1 MGDRRSVW
9 NANALPTGNLYGSY
23 RHYASYDQC
32 LKPPWLHTHPKLK
45 TQYCFTDFLL
55 SKEDDMK
62 TIADYD
68 PMESTMEYINS
79 PSPSGFPM
87 NHIMWGLCIP
97 AACSPPAVSKLT
109 RVVYE
114 AATFSSIASDVTVK
128 HCQEA
133 GETLPYSTGFYIFML
148 IGPFAL
154 IVFYLISVSK
164 HFSPGPAWIG
174 LEETNVCEKYWVKSL
189 LMMNPDVKHI
199 KNKTI
204 GFVSYAVVAVFSMV
218 IPGVLTYLLQLPG
231 VLFSEYGKYIIR
243 YRETWEFSFIYTAF
257 YSRASTYLVGVA
269 MGYLMHMY
277 KPDDHRNS
285 ISKVYDGMGI
295 LAMSI
300 GLSYAMWLFVEAPLI
315 NITNQLFFN
324 NDGGPTASRETSR
337 SQAGLSWWPTV
348 IGPVHGL
355 TTTVC

>member
-1 MGDRRSVW
+1 
-9 NANALPTGNLYGSY
+9 
-23 RHYASYDQC
+23 
-32 LKPPWLHTHPKLK
+32 
-45 TQYCFTDFLL
+45 
-55 SKEDDMK
+55 
-62 TIADYD
+62 
-68 PMESTMEYINS
+68 MESTMEYINS

-133 GETLPYSTGFYIFML
+133 GETLPYSTGFYIF
-148 IGPFAL
+148 IAL
-154 IVFYLISVSK
+154 VLT
-164 HFSPGPAWIG
+164 
-174 LEETNVCEKYWVKSL
+174 L
-189 LMMNPDVKHI
+189 

-285 ISKVYDGMGI
+285 ISKKWSTIGI
-295 LAMSI
+295 AMSFITMSVTMSLGYILKQRGRFPIEASIIAATNRVFWAAAICCII
-300 GLSYAMWLFVEAPLI
+300 GMCEYGTVRNLQHPKVARLH
-315 NITNQLFFN
+315 
-324 NDGGPTASRETSR
+324 TS
-337 SQAGLSWWPTV
+337 
-348 IGPVHGL
+348 
-355 TTTVC
+355 